1 MTPRNSQVKKSVV
14 KYLLSSLLVLGSS
27 QALAQQTFGSGADM
41 GKVIKVD
48 ELMAK
53 PTAYLNEPVTVKG
66 KIVKV
71 CKKKGCWADLVTE
84 GSSEKLTMKVK
95 DGDMVFPMA
104 AIGKTAYATG
114 NLYEYKLSLEKT
126 RNYLAHR
133 AEENK
138 ESFNPSS
145 VTQGMTMYR
154 LTPVGVTI
162 TP

>member
-1 MTPRNSQVKKSVV
+1 MEVKNLVV
-14 KYLLSSLLVLGSS
+14 RYVLSGLLVLGSS
-27 QALAQQTFGSGADM
+27 QVSAQQTFGSGADM
-41 GKVIKVD
+41 DKVVTVA

-53 PTAYLNEPVTVKG
+53 PITYLNEPVTVKG

-114 NLYEYKLSLEKT
+114 KLHSYQMSLEKT
-126 RNYLAHR
+126 RGYLVHR
-133 AEENK
+133 AEENN
-138 ESFNPSS
+138 EEFDPAS
-145 VTQGMTMYR
+145 VVKGMTMYR

>member
-1 MTPRNSQVKKSVV
+1 MKKRLIN
-14 KYLLSSLLVLGSS
+14 YLLPSILALTVT
-27 QALAQQTFGSGADM
+27 QAVAQQTFGSGADM
-41 GKVIKVD
+41 EKVVTVAA
-48 ELMAK
+48 LMAEPK
-53 PTAYLNEPVTVKG
+53 SYLDEPVTVKG

-114 NLYEYKLSLEKT
+114 KLHSYEMSLEKT
-126 RNYLAHR
+126 RGYLAHR

-138 ESFNPSS
+138 EYFDPAT
-145 VTQGMTMYR
+145 VTKGMTMYR

-162 TP
+162 NP

>member
-1 MTPRNSQVKKSVV
+1 MIKFLVPSVLAISASFVSAEQV
-14 KYLLSSLLVLGSS
+14 
-27 QALAQQTFGSGADM
+27 FGTGADM
-41 GKVIKVD
+41 NKVVSVA
-48 ELMAK
+48 ELMSK
-53 PTAYLNEPVTVKG
+53 PTTYMDKSVTVKG

-114 NLYEYKLSLEKT
+114 NLYEYKMSLEKT
-126 RNYLAHR
+126 RGYLAHR

-138 ESFNPSS
+138 EEFDPAS
-145 VTQGMTMYR
+145 VTTGMTMYR

-162 TP
+162 AP